1 MNYSFDE
8 HQSIEHVIRLDWK
21 LSKNQKITFSHGR
34 TVFNKDKSRIDKLAL
49 DLGYL
54 SMSKGIQWRKDKVW
68 VVIIVHKP
76 THSGD
81 CGNFVDSVAD
91 AVKKAILVDD
101 NRFAFIVDYVIDEEA
116 KVEIKVIQ
124 EIISS

>member
-1 MNYSFDE
+1 MNYSFGE
-8 HQSIEHVIRLDWK
+8 HQSIEHVTPLDWK

-68 VVIIVHKP
+68 VVFIVHKP
-76 THSGD
+76 NNRGD
-81 CGNFVDSVAD
+81 AGNFLDAIAD
-91 AVKKAILVDD
+91 AVKKAILIDD
-101 NRFAFIVDYVIDEEA
+101 NMFSFVIDYVIDEEA

-124 EIISS
+124 EV